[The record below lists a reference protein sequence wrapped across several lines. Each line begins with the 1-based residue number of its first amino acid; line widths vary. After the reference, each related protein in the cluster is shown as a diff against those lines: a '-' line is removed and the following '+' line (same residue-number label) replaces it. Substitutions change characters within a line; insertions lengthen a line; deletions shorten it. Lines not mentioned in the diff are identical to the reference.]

1 MPTMRLLDP
10 AQQPDAIEQ
19 AAQRLADGGLLALP
33 TETVYGLG
41 ARADDDAAVA
51 RIFAAKGRPADHP
64 LIVHVPN
71 EAAALHFVSAF
82 PPVAQ
87 RLVRAFW
94 PGPLTVIVP
103 RHPDMARAAAGGQDT
118 IGLRCPDHPVARQL
132 LDACAQRDILGVAA
146 PSANRFG
153 RISPTR
159 AAHVVEEF
167 ADQGHNPE
175 DPDALDAV
183 WVLDGGPCEVG
194 IESTIVDCSR
204 GQPVLLRPGRLTMA
218 QLEEAAGEPL
228 LWSKPEA
235 PDPNAPKASGTLLSH
250 YAPRARVVLMS
261 DAQLADGLDVI
272 EPELTA
278 QHLATPGVAPRVAVY
293 SRSLWAHHPRH
304 PGVVHLSMPGDAV
317 TAAHDLFADLR
328 EMDSTGVAQIWVE
341 APPEGP
347 AWDGVR
353 DRLSRAAA
361 A

>member
-1 MPTMRLLDP
+1 MRLLDP
-10 AQQPDAIEQ
+10 DSQPDAIEQ
-19 AAQRLADGGLLALP
+19 AAQRLAEGGLVALP

-41 ARADDDAAVA
+41 ARADRDDAVA

-71 EAAALHFVSAF
+71 QAAALYFVTTF

-87 RLVRAFW
+87 RLVEAFW

-103 RHPDMARAAAGGQDT
+103 RHPDMARAAAGGHDT

-132 LDACAQRDILGVAA
+132 LEACAQKDILGIAA

-159 AAHVVEEF
+159 ASHVIEEF
-167 ADQGHNPE
+167 KDQGE
-175 DPDALDAV
+175 GLDEV
-183 WVLDGGPCEVG
+183 WVLDGGACDVG

-204 GQPVLLRPGRLTMA
+204 DQPVLLRPGRLTLA
-218 QLEEAAGEPL
+218 ELEAAAGEPL

-235 PDPNAPKASGTLLSH
+235 PDPDAPRASGTLLSH
-250 YAPRARVVLMS
+250 YAPRAKLVLMS
-261 DAQLADGLDVI
+261 DDQLDRSLDVI
-272 EPELTA
+272 EPEITA
-278 QHLATPGVAPRVAVY
+278 ALLRERHPSAHTAPRVAVY
-293 SRSLWAHHPRH
+293 SRSLWARRAPHK
-304 PGVVHLSMPGDAV
+304 GVLHRSMPGDAA

-328 EMDSTGVAQIWVE
+328 EIDAAGVEQIWVE
-341 APPEGP
+341 APPEDA

-353 DRLSRAAA
+353 DRLTRAAA

>member
-1 MPTMRLLDP
+1 MRLLDP
-10 AQQPDAIEQ
+10 AHQADAIEL
-19 AAQRLADGGLLALP
+19 AAQRLAEGGLVALP

-41 ARADDDAAVA
+41 ARADRDEAVA

-71 EAAALHFVSAF
+71 QAAALYFVTTF

-87 RLVRAFW
+87 RLVEAFW

-132 LDACAQRDILGVAA
+132 LEACAQKDILGIAA

-159 AAHVVEEF
+159 ASHVVDEF
-167 ADQGHNPE
+167 RDQGE
-175 DPDALDAV
+175 GLDEV
-183 WVLDGGPCEVG
+183 WVLDGGACEVG

-204 GQPVLLRPGRLTMA
+204 DQPVLLRPGRLTLA
-218 QLEEAAGEPL
+218 ELEAAAGEPL

-235 PDPNAPKASGTLLSH
+235 PDPEAPRASGTLLSH
-250 YAPRARVVLMS
+250 YAPRAKVVLMS
-261 DAQLADGLDVI
+261 DDQIDRSLDVI
-272 EPELTA
+272 EPEITA
-278 QHLATPGVAPRVAVY
+278 ALLRERHPAAHTPPRVAVY
-293 SRSLWAHHPRH
+293 SRSLWARRAPHK
-304 PGVVHLSMPGDAV
+304 GVLHRSMPGDAA

-328 EMDSTGVAQIWVE
+328 EIDAAGVEQIWVE
-341 APPEGP
+341 VPPADA

-353 DRLSRAAA
+353 DRLTRAAA